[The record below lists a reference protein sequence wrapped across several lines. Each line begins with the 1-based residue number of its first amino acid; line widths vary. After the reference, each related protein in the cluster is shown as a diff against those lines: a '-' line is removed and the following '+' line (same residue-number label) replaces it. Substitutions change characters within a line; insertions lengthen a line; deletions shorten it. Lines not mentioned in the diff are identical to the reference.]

1 LLSANTQA
9 PTSEELERLLSPREL
24 SRVLGLS
31 LSTTYALLN
40 DGQLPTYRI
49 GRLRKVRQQDVDA
62 FVQSRRERP

>member
-1 LLSANTQA
+1 MLSANTQA
-9 PTSEELERLLSPREL
+9 PTSEERDPLLSPRDL

>member
-1 LLSANTQA
+1 MLSANTQA